1 MFGFRLSPSITL
13 TQPHGYLAPHESGFS
28 FKNCLLSNIKKCLF
42 KEHRKKK
49 MGTVCGNLFFKKEKP
64 RWGVGEITGV
74 SVRMVSNNYPTHCR
88 RPLIKVER
96 AELARAES
104 SSLSAGCWGFFTAQ
118 AVPHSLLLDSSR
130 LHSVGPPRSFTPR
143 PCARRAVSRS
153 SLHLSILQSSSSCHA
168 FHPPPVKA
176 QEARYRGN

>member
-1 MFGFRLSPSITL
+1 
-13 TQPHGYLAPHESGFS
+13 
-28 FKNCLLSNIKKCLF
+28 
-42 KEHRKKK
+42 
-49 MGTVCGNLFFKKEKP
+49 MGTFFKKRKP
-64 RWGVGEITGV
+64 QVGEGEITGV
-74 SVRMVSNNYPTHCR
+74 SVRIVSNNYPTHCSHS
-88 RPLIKVER
+88 LIKVER

-130 LHSVGPPRSFTPR
+130 LHSVGLPRSFTPR
-143 PCARRAVSRS
+143 PCARRAVSS
-153 SLHLSILQSSSSCHA
+153 SLHLSILQSSCHA